1 VSGPDRLIA
10 DALREL
16 AEQAAA
22 PRQTAAVAWR
32 AGRRRRLAAMGAS
45 AVGAAAA
52 VAAATVLLLP
62 LATGSGPVHPRH
74 AGPGVPAAAPAVP
87 ISLRSPIQLRQVATI
102 DSAPCGARSNALPG
116 GNPPACFHL
125 TGTGMTLTRVEA
137 EQVAKAGPA
146 HYTLSFILTPADMGP
161 FTALT
166 GKLVGLPSPRD
177 QLAIIIGG
185 RVVAHPAVAATVRG
199 DVQISGFASR
209 AQAEQLLQSLRSG

>member
-22 PRQTAAVAWR
+22 PRQTAAAAWR
-32 AGRRRRLAAMGAS
+32 AGRRRRRAATAAS

-52 VAAATVLLLP
+52 VAAAVLLP
-62 LATGSGPVHPRH
+62 LATGGGPVPPRH

-87 ISLRSPIQLRQVATI
+87 ISLRSPIEFRQVATI
-102 DSAPCGARSNALPG
+102 GSAPCPAGSNALPG

-125 TGTGMTLTRVEA
+125 TGVGMTLIRVES
-137 EQVAKAGPA
+137 EQVAKVGPT
-146 HYTLSFILTPADMGP
+146 HYMLSFVLTPADMGP

-166 GKLVGLPSPRD
+166 VRLLGLPSPRD

-185 RVVAHPAVAATVRG
+185 RVVAHPAVAAAVHG
-199 DVQISGFASR
+199 EVEISGLASR

>member
-1 VSGPDRLIA
+1 VSGTDRLIA
-10 DALREL
+10 DALREF

-22 PRQTAAVAWR
+22 PRQTAAAAWR
-32 AGRRRRLAAMGAS
+32 AGRRRRLAATAAS

-52 VAAATVLLLP
+52 VAAAAVLLLP
-62 LATGSGPVHPRH
+62 LATGGGPVPPRH

-87 ISLRSPIQLRQVATI
+87 ISLRSPIEFRQVATI
-102 DSAPCGARSNALPG
+102 GSAPCAARSNTLPG

-125 TGTGMTLTRVEA
+125 TGAGMTLTRVES
-137 EQVAKAGPA
+137 EQVAKVGSA
-146 HYTLSFILTPADMGP
+146 YTLSFILSPADMGQ

-199 DVQISGFASR
+199 EVEISGFTSR
-209 AQAEQLLQSLRSG
+209 AQAEQLLQSLRGG

>member
-1 VSGPDRLIA
+1 MNGTDRLIA

-16 AEQAAA
+16 EEQAAA
-22 PRQTAAVAWR
+22 PRQTAAAAWR
-32 AGRRRRLAAMGAS
+32 AGRRRHLAATAAS

-52 VAAATVLLLP
+52 VAAVVLLLP
-62 LATGSGPVHPRH
+62 LAPAGGPVHHRH

-87 ISLRSPIQLRQVATI
+87 IGLRSPIQFRQVATI
-102 DSAPCGARSNALPG
+102 GSAPCPARSNALPG

-125 TGTGMTLTRVEA
+125 TGVGMTLTRVES
-137 EQVAKAGPA
+137 EQVAKVGT
-146 HYTLSFILTPADMGP
+146 HYMLSFILTSADMGR

-185 RVVAHPAVAATVRG
+185 RVVAHPAVAVEVHG
-199 DVQISGFASR
+199 EVQIYGLASR